1 MSCPGLELMTVI
13 LGDGTL
19 RNGIQA
25 AALAGDTA

>member
-1 MSCPGLELMTVI
+1 MTVI